1 MTHATAPCPSPLPAT
16 WSAAGRTAF
25 EIGWD
30 HARHRLLPP
39 ADHLHAGNPVRQG
52 WEAGQAVF
60 GTRTRQPTPQL
71 RKWLQLRLGAW
82 VRGKAFDL
90 VGVTPAFLRRIE
102 VPLCPITG
110 EALTHGTGGGNDAS
124 IDRVNNLAGYAVGNL
139 AVMSARANRAK
150 SDCDWRDAVG
160 FARQIEQ
167 GRLGSIDGLNARQW
181 ARLAVL
187 TSYCTPLPH
196 AEAAAMP
203 LLVLPP
209 PRLRVLNPVQV
220 LQLMLTLRFMR
231 QGQPARVDRVAALFP
246 PALRTPVL
254 VLMPSLLARRIAAGP
269 SWSPALVQRAMEDAW
284 AEPAILRRWQAVA
297 GALSGAQCERLVE
310 RLHAHRLAHPGWRC
324 LPPDAATEAWAL
336 QTGGLAPKSDEAD
349 VRTWPSGLPIS
360 AGTQPA
366 LGLATGR
373 SAGAAVALAA

>member
-1 MTHATAPCPSPLPAT
+1 MTHATAPCPVPPSAP
-16 WSAAGRTAF
+16 WSTADRSAF

-102 VPLCPITG
+102 VPQCPITG
-110 EALTHGTGGGNDAS
+110 DALTHGTGDGSDAS
-124 IDRVNNLAGYAVGNL
+124 IDRVNHRAGYAVGNL

-150 SDCDWRDAVG
+150 SDCDWRAAAG

-167 GRLGSIDGLNARQW
+167 GRLGSIDGLNAHQW

-196 AEAAAMP
+196 AEAAALP

-231 QGQPARVDRVAALFP
+231 QGQPARVDRVAALLP

-254 VLMPSLLARRIAAGP
+254 VLMTSLLARRIAAGP

-284 AEPAILRRWQAVA
+284 ADPAILRRWQAVA
-297 GALSGAQCERLVE
+297 GALTAAQCERLVG

-324 LPPDAATEAWAL
+324 LPLDAATEGWAL
-336 QTGGLAPKSDEAD
+336 ETGGLAPQSDEAD
-349 VRTWPSGLPIS
+349 ARPWPVGLPVG
-360 AGTQPA
+360 AGMQAA
-366 LGLATGR
+366 LGRAAGR
-373 SAGAAVALAA
+373 GAGVPVALAA